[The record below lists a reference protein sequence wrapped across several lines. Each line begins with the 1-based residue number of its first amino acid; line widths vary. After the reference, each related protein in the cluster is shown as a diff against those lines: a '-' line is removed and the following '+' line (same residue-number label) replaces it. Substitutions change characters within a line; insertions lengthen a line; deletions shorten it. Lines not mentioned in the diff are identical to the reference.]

1 MAKRNQLASKKPTSQ
16 LLNDTRRM
24 ATGNYAEIERLE
36 GEIRELENKAIVV
49 SEGKYRFRN
58 LEFSQVGFSLSGKDI
73 DPNEWLDVF
82 HAIAG
87 LDDAVQWAIGDL
99 IAYAEMKYGQTYS
112 QLAEVTGYSVQT
124 LQTYAYVAK
133 RIEILTRIKDLS
145 FSHHRLV
152 AKFVDE
158 NDNPDSEKQA
168 YWLSLAQE
176 NGWNRADFEV
186 AIKQAERKLKSDG
199 TQSVTADSWLFDQRR
214 KPKVNHLQRLWTRAR
229 DGDEQ
234 AMNQLQDE
242 IRSTREWL
250 DEIESSLNN

>member
-1 MAKRNQLASKKPTSQ
+1 MAKRNQLADKKPTSQ

-36 GEIRELENKAIVV
+36 GEIQELHNRAIVIGD
-49 SEGKYRFRN
+49 GKYRFRN
-58 LEFSQVGFSLSGKDI
+58 LEFSQVGFALSDKDI

-112 QLAEVTGYSVQT
+112 QLAEVTGYNVQT

-133 RIEILTRIKDLS
+133 RVKILTRVKDLS

-158 NDNPDSEKQA
+158 DDNPDSEKQA
-168 YWLSLAQE
+168 YWLGLAQE
-176 NGWNRADFEV
+176 NGWKRAEFEA
-186 AIKQAERKLKSDG
+186 AIKQAERKLKSG
-199 TQSVTADSWLFDQRR
+199 ESQSLIADSWLFDQKR
-214 KPKVNHLQRLWTRAR
+214 KPKVNNLQRLWTRAR
-229 DGDEQ
+229 DGDEE
-234 AMNQLQDE
+234 AVNQLHEE

-250 DEIESSLNN
+250 DEIESSLND